1 MSLAQVINVQI
12 ARNTT
17 AVSIAG
23 FGIPIFFVDG
33 GDIDVP
39 LIPLTERVR
48 KIEDAAGAVAIFGAD
63 SAADLAAQAYFAQN
77 PNIPEM
83 FVAEILS
90 TQTLGGTPETISE
103 AIDACVDKN
112 NEWYVATYSSRVVD
126 DQIAFGQK
134 IAGLAA
140 SKISFLGS
148 HHAENYD
155 NVYDPQNPPSSG
167 DDLCGR
173 AAGLNSDRIITMYSQ
188 AADFIGWTTGDANPY
203 PECAF
208 AGHNLPFEAGSATWA
223 YLQLQGVPVAQTEDG
238 LVGLS
243 ATYLDNVYA
252 RNANLV
258 ENIAGVNVTR
268 EGKVSSGEW
277 IDIIRGVDNMDEDI
291 TKALFSL
298 LVNQQGGKVPFTNG
312 GMNQIKNVIE
322 GQLQVYVNR
331 GFIVNNFIV
340 TVPDANYAGHD
351 KPNRQV
357 NGVKFTAQL
366 QGAVHSI
373 NVAGVVTYDVPVSA

>member
-17 AVSIAG
+17 AVSVAG

-33 GDIDVP
+33 GDIDNP

-48 KIEDAAGAVAIFGAD
+48 KIEDSAGASDIFGAN
-63 SAADLAAQAYFAQN
+63 SAADLAAQAFFAQN

-83 FVAEILS
+83 YVAEVLS
-90 TQTLGGTPETISE
+90 TATGAGTPESISE

-112 NEWYVATYSSRVVD
+112 NSWYAGTFSSRVVD

-134 IAGLAA
+134 MAALASPKIAFMA
-140 SKISFLGS
+140 SPY
-148 HHAENYD
+148 AENY
-155 NVYDPQNPPSSG
+155 NTPYDPTNPPSTG

-173 AAGLNSDRIITMYSQ
+173 AAGLNSDRMITMYSQ
-188 AADFIGWTTGDANPY
+188 AADFENWSEGDANPY

-208 AGHNLPFEAGSATWA
+208 AGHNLPFEAGAATWA
-223 YLQLQGVPVAQTEDG
+223 YLQLQGVPVAQLEDG
-238 LVGLS
+238 SAGLG
-243 ATYLDNVYA
+243 ATYLDNIFA

-277 IDIIRGVDNMDEDI
+277 IDIIRGVDNLDEDI

-340 TVPDANYAGHD
+340 TVPDANNAVHN

-357 NGVKFTAQL
+357 NGVKFEAQL

-373 NVAGVVTYDVPVSA
+373 NVAGAVTYDVPVAA

>member
-23 FGIPIFFVDG
+23 FGIPIFFTDG
-33 GDIDVP
+33 GDAANPV
-39 LIPLTERVR
+39 IPIAERVR
-48 KIEDAAGAVAIFGAD
+48 KITDAAGAAALFGAD
-63 SAADLAAQAYFAQN
+63 SAADLAAQAYFTQN

-83 FVAEILS
+83 FLAEILNTGVGAES
-90 TQTLGGTPETISE
+90 ISE
-103 AIDACVDKN
+103 SIDAAVDKN
-112 NEWYVATYSSRVVD
+112 SEWYVATYSSRVVD

-134 IAGLAA
+134 IAGLSA
-140 SKISFLGS
+140 SKISFLAS
-148 HHAENYD
+148 HHAENY
-155 NVYDPQNPPSSG
+155 NSVYDPQSPPSSG
-167 DDLCGR
+167 DDLSGR

-188 AADFIGWTTGDANPY
+188 AADFIGWTSGDANPF

-208 AGHNLPFEAGSATWA
+208 AGHNLPFEAGAATWA
-223 YLQLQGVPVAQTEDG
+223 YLQLQGVPVATVEDG
-238 LVGLS
+238 SVGLS
-243 ATYLDNVYA
+243 ATEFDNIYA

-298 LVNQQGGKVPFTNG
+298 LVNQQGGKVPFTNA
-312 GMNQIKNVIE
+312 GMNQIRNVIE

-331 GFIVNNFIV
+331 GFIVGNFV
-340 TVPDANYAGHD
+340 VSVPDANNAIHD

-357 NGVKFTAQL
+357 NGVKFIAQL

-373 NVAGVVTYDVPVSA
+373 NVSGVVTYDVPVAA